1 MATEKSEIGK
11 AGEDFAERY
20 FSKLGYRV
28 IRNFRTRFGE
38 IDLIAENEDFIIFV
52 EVKTRK
58 SDSMTMP
65 KEAVNF
71 AKQRKIIATAQY
83 YLLKH
88 KSEKQPR
95 FDVFEAF
102 QNEGRIY
109 KFNHIESA
117 FDAV

>member
-1 MATEKSEIGK
+1 MASGKSETGK
-11 AGEDFAERY
+11 AGEDFAEKY
-20 FSKLGYRV
+20 FSKLGYKV
-28 IRNFRTRFGE
+28 LRNFRSRFGE
-38 IDLIAENEDFIIFV
+38 IDLIAENEEYILFV

-71 AKQRKIIATAQY
+71 TKQKKIIATAKY
-83 YLLKH
+83 YLLRH

-95 FDVFEAF
+95 FDVFEVF
-102 QNEGRIY
+102 QIKGRIY